1 MNKNFLRGELTHENK
16 MNVGINYA
24 KIQKGKLLSKL
35 FSAEDSLM
43 KQAEQIF
50 KREARATAQRND
62 YLLYR
67 INKKK

>member
-1 MNKNFLRGELTHENK
+1 MKHFLRGELTHENK
-16 MNVGINYA
+16 VNVGINYA

-43 KQAEQIF
+43 KQAEQLFF
-50 KREARATAQRND
+50 KQTRATAQRND

-67 INKKK
+67 QMKKAK